1 MTSPHT
7 NILTHQMHGHAQA
20 CTRTDRQTMVCEQTN
35 TENSL
40 TVAYMNTRAC
50 VCHTALEIS
59 KHRIGGRM
67 TFSHIFRWTKDDEI
81 LGVRG

>member
-1 MTSPHT
+1 MTPPHT

-50 VCHTALEIS
+50 VCHAALKIF
-59 KHRIGGRM
+59 KLRIEGEM
-67 TFSHIFRWTKDDEI
+67 NFSHIFCLAKDDEV
-81 LGVRG
+81 LGVTG